1 MNETCKFSSY
11 IRSSYMDAFEYKK
24 ESAKAV
30 CFKGRIEDRN
40 DSDEETKE
48 KTEMQ

>member
-1 MNETCKFSSY
+1 
-11 IRSSYMDAFEYKK
+11 MDAFEYKK

>member
-1 MNETCKFSSY
+1 VNETCKFSSY